1 MPDSI
6 LKSTGGLKIHSVSV
20 DGEKYGERFDSGHVD
35 SGFLSGTNLTVSG
48 GDLEIDS
55 ASSIQLPVTQEPM
68 VVGDSGVDLG
78 LSDDLSLLSLKTQNC
93 NRFGGK
99 VQAEPIELTP
109 VTTQLSQQ
117 QQHQQPTCVK
127 SGPSIDN
134 IPYRQVQHK
143 QHDWTA
149 FYMEQDDDGDTHLH
163 NAICQS
169 FLEVALPLIK
179 MAPHP
184 CLLDILNDQHLSP
197 LHVAVLTRQARIVR
211 SLVLAGANPAL
222 RDMNGNTPLHLACT
236 SGDLTCAR
244 ALTDPLSSSE
254 KRSAPPGGPAPAIP
268 QDLEQR
274 NYQGQT
280 CLHAAV
286 IGGHVELVRLL
297 LRNGADLEAGEW
309 LAGRTALH
317 LAIERHRTSV
327 TKFLLQECAPCLDA
341 LTYAGITAY
350 QIAACG
356 DLELAR
362 ELVRL
367 GAKPQPPPES
377 DSEDD
382 SDSDMDDDSEDEGDS
397 KSPVYNVNNVNHTWQ
412 GAGLR
417 T

>member
-1 MPDSI
+1 MS
-6 LKSTGGLKIHSVSV
+6 HSMRGEKNEKNVT

-48 GDLEIDS
+48 DDLEIDS
-55 ASSIQLPVTQEPM
+55 APSMQVPVTQEPM
-68 VVGDSGVDLG
+68 VVSDSGVDLG
-78 LSDDLSLLSLKTQNC
+78 LSDDLSLLSLKTVNY
-93 NRFGGK
+93 NRLSDK

-109 VTTQLSQQ
+109 VTMQLPQQ
-117 QQHQQPTCVK
+117 QQHQQLISVE
-127 SGPSIDN
+127 SGPSNIN
-134 IPYRQVQHK
+134 IPYSQVQQK
-143 QHDWTA
+143 QQNDWTA

-211 SLVLAGANPAL
+211 NLVLAGANPAL
-222 RDMNGNTPLHLACT
+222 RDMNGNTPLHLACAA
-236 SGDLTCAR
+236 GDLTCAR

-254 KRSAPPGGPAPAIP
+254 KRSALPGGPAPAIP

-280 CLHAAV
+280 CLHSAV

-317 LAIERHRTSV
+317 LAIERHRASV

-382 SDSDMDDDSEDEGDS
+382 NDSDMNDDSENEGES
-397 KSPVYNVNNVNHTWQ
+397 KSPMYNVNNGNHTWQ
-412 GAGLR
+412 GVGLR